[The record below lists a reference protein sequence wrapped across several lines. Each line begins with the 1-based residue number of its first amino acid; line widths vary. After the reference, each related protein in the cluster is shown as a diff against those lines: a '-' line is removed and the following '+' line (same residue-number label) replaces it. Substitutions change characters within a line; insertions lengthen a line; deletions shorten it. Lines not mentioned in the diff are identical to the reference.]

1 VNRLRSGGGA
11 RAADVATGFA
21 AGRRRRFPSRRPL
34 RTVVVLLG
42 AAIALGG
49 CATKRDMKLLRDD
62 VIAMQARQDSIM
74 LAHQLI
80 LLDSLRRQEELL
92 LRVRGDL
99 GQQLLQMEQQLVMI
113 QELTGQSQRRLAE
126 LRQQMDSR
134 SQEIAGQTAP
144 PGGAAPPAAAAP
156 PGTASAEQ
164 LYAIGMQQLQQS
176 APQTARRAFE
186 QVVRDHSTHERA
198 PDAQYNIGE
207 TYVLEQQYDRAIQEF
222 DRVMQLF
229 PNSARVPTALYRA
242 GVIAEER
249 GNTQAARQYY
259 QRVVS
264 SYPRSDE
271 RQMAEDR
278 LRRLRRN

>member
-1 VNRLRSGGGA
+1 
-11 RAADVATGFA
+11 
-21 AGRRRRFPSRRPL
+21 
-34 RTVVVLLG
+34 VVLLG

-144 PGGAAPPAAAAP
+144 PGGAGPPAAAAP

-229 PNSARVPTALYRA
+229 PNSPRVPTALYRA